1 MEGGV
6 GTETQIISPEI
17 YNKVIQEKF
26 LPVIFERGIKG
37 EIPKPQYL
45 KTMLHFD
52 LTQEEKYDL
61 EYRRLVKRLYG
72 IEIVEK
78 PELGKKPSW
87 LEERSNIPTKTHSG
101 YEGLKQQ
108 KSDSVKKDEF
118 KNFLLAIK
126 EKIVDFTKDEFG
138 DNISAE
144 EYISLYDDTRSYR
157 DEFLYLLK
165 YSIYIPE
172 SYKIIAS
179 VLEEICVE
187 VKNKNGYE
195 GEVMRTLLHE
205 LFIYVV
211 AYYLKN
217 KDYNALSYILSKT
230 YFVGKYGYSQDQSFD
245 AFYDNNTNLD
255 RAVSQKDNKQ
265 YYSGTANYQ
274 INNINVEICNKNEFV
289 FAYIFCYNAAIFVE
303 NYTSSW
309 FWFPLTYVYGKLE
322 YGNSPF
328 NQFVV
333 RLKSKEHLQEVAKI
347 MGFSNTEE
355 FKKKYIEIETEMQKG
370 NFREYRYNSAFETA
384 PVICQYIKSE
394 ELGSRNQ

>member
-1 MEGGV
+1 M
-6 GTETQIISPEI
+6 
-17 YNKVIQEKF
+17 
-26 LPVIFERGIKG
+26 
-37 EIPKPQYL
+37 
-45 KTMLHFD
+45 
-52 LTQEEKYDL
+52 
-61 EYRRLVKRLYG
+61 
-72 IEIVEK
+72 
-78 PELGKKPSW
+78 GKKPSW
-87 LEERSNIPTKTHSG
+87 LDERSTIPTKTRSG

-138 DNISAE
+138 NNISAE
-144 EYISLYDDTRSYR
+144 EYISLYDDTRLYR

-179 VLEEICVE
+179 VLEEICVG

-255 RAVSQKDNKQ
+255 RAVSQKDNQQ
-265 YYSGTANYQ
+265 YYSGTANYW

-289 FAYIFCYNAAIFVE
+289 FADIFCYNAAIFVE

-394 ELGSRNQ
+394 ELGSRN